1 MSYAIII
8 RNYLHSPTFFN
19 CIDQVSLSHKII
31 SFHYASTIYTAVI
44 TQTTDHYTS
53 VLHIHDSISINH
65 KFYLYEGLFPI
76 FIFCFTQSY
85 PLTHLITSKRPLF
98 LFHHI
103 KFELWDLPI
112 DFLPIVSRFLFATF
126 FISNH
131 DNSSFITSAISS
143 MSELCYQNHKLSS
156 FSYFFTVALPKF
168 HNLTR

>member
-1 MSYAIII
+1 MLLKSEIIFI
-8 RNYLHSPTFFN
+8 LPLFFN

-85 PLTHLITSKRPLF
+85 SLTPLITLKIPRFPF
-98 LFHHI
+98 LPI
-103 KFELWDLPI
+103 KLEPRDLPI
-112 DFLPIVSRFLFATF
+112 NSLPTVSRFLFATF
-126 FISNH
+126 LLLSFSY
-131 DNSSFITSAISS
+131 SPFITSAIHS
-143 MSELCYQNHKLSS
+143 MSELCYQNQKLSS
-156 FSYFFTVALPKF
+156 FSYFFSTALTKF
-168 HNLTR
+168 HHFTR

>member
-1 MSYAIII
+1 M
-8 RNYLHSPTFFN
+8 
-19 CIDQVSLSHKII
+19 
-31 SFHYASTIYTAVI
+31 VI
-44 TQTTDHYTS
+44 TQAADHYTS
-53 VLHIHDSISINH
+53 ILHINDSISINH

-85 PLTHLITSKRPLF
+85 YQTPFTISKRPLF

-103 KFELWDLPI
+103 KLEPRGLLI
-112 DFLPIVSRFLFATF
+112 NFLPIVSRFLFATF

-156 FSYFFTVALPKF
+156 FSYFFSTALTKF
-168 HNLTR
+168 HHFIR

>member
-1 MSYAIII
+1 M
-8 RNYLHSPTFFN
+8 
-19 CIDQVSLSHKII
+19 
-31 SFHYASTIYTAVI
+31 VI
-44 TQTTDHYTS
+44 TQAADHYTS
-53 VLHIHDSISINH
+53 LHHLDDPISINH

-103 KFELWDLPI
+103 KVELWDLPI
-112 DFLPIVSRFLFATF
+112 YSLPTVSRFLFATF

-143 MSELCYQNHKLSS
+143 MSELCYQNQKLSS

-168 HNLTR
+168 HHFIR

>member
-1 MSYAIII
+1 MLSKSQIIFI
-8 RNYLHSPTFFN
+8 LLLFYSRIT
-19 CIDQVSLSHKII
+19 QVSSFHKII
-31 SFHYASTIYTAVI
+31 SFHYASTIYTAI
-44 TQTTDHYTS
+44 LTQATDHYTS
-53 VLHIHDSISINH
+53 ILHIDDSISINH

-85 PLTHLITSKRPLF
+85 PLTHLITSKRPWF

-112 DFLPIVSRFLFATF
+112 YSLPTVSRFLFATF

-143 MSELCYQNHKLSS
+143 MSELCYQNQKLSS

-168 HNLTR
+168 HHFTR